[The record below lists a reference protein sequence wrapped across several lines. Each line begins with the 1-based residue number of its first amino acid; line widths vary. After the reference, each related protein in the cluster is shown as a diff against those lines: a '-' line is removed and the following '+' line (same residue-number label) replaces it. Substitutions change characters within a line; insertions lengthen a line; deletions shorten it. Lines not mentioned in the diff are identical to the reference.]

1 VILSPGA
8 VVRMFVLVL
17 LGVVLQ
23 LAVVSQIT
31 FWGANPDVVPLM
43 VLSVGLLGGPI
54 GGAIAGFGAGFVVD
68 MSLVQTLGVSSLLL
82 TVVGYLGG
90 RYRELRDA
98 SHTLVPVIAGA
109 AATLAYAAA
118 FSVTQFLLGVESP
131 VSPLVVRDYLVAVL
145 LNALLAIP
153 VFGAVRAMLRPS
165 LIEDYRPRR
174 RSPLTGLRVTPT
186 R

>member
-1 VILSPGA
+1 MTLTVGTFG
-8 VVRMFVLVL
+8 RMTALVL

-31 FWGANPDVVPLM
+31 FLGANPDVVPLI

-54 GGAIAGFGAGFVVD
+54 AGATAGFSAGLVVD
-68 MSLVQTLGVSSLLL
+68 MALVQTLGISSLLL
-82 TVVGYLGG
+82 IAVGYLAG

-98 SHTLVPVIAGA
+98 SHKMVPVIAGA
-109 AATLAYAAA
+109 VVTLAFAAA
-118 FSVTQFLLGVESP
+118 FSVTQFLLGVESS
-131 VSPLVVRDYLVAVL
+131 VSPLVVRDYLVETV
-145 LNALLAIP
+145 LNALLAAP

-174 RSPLTGLRVTPT
+174 RSALTGLRVTT
-186 R
+186 SR

>member
-1 VILSPGA
+1 VILTVGT
-8 VVRMFVLVL
+8 VVRMALLVL

-31 FWGANPDVVPLM
+31 FWGANPDVVPLL

-54 GGAIAGFGAGFVVD
+54 AGAVAGFSAGVVVD
-68 MSLVQTLGVSSLLL
+68 MALVQTLGISSLLL
-82 TVVGYLGG
+82 IAVGYLAG
-90 RYRELRDA
+90 RYRELREP
-98 SHTLVPVIAGA
+98 SHKLVPVIAGA

-118 FSVTQFLLGVESP
+118 FSLTQFLLGVESF
-131 VSPLVVRDYLVAVL
+131 VSPLVVRDYLVEVI

-153 VFGAVRAMLRPS
+153 VFGAVRALMRPS
-165 LIEDYRPRR
+165 LIEDYKPRR
-174 RSPLTGLRVTPT
+174 RSALTGLRVTPT